1 MTDQTTITLSDGI
14 ERVLRYS
21 LATSKKLSKK
31 FGQTL
36 MKGLGDLDETKL
48 GELIWNGLRD
58 AKGNPPEDLKTPES
72 IDELI
77 EMKDIPALMRA
88 FSAAWAGANQP
99 KNAEG
104 DQPKAEANPETAT
117 NPETLN

>member
-1 MTDQTTITLSDGI
+1 MTDQITITLSDGI

-36 MKGLGDLDETKL
+36 MKGFGDLDETKL
-48 GELIWNGLRD
+48 GELVWNGLRD
-58 AKGNPPEDLKTPES
+58 AKGNPPADLLTPES

-88 FSAAWAGANQP
+88 FADAWRGANTP
-99 KNAEG
+99 KNEEG
-104 DQPKAEANPETAT
+104 DQPKSATEPAETDPEM
-117 NPETLN
+117 LS